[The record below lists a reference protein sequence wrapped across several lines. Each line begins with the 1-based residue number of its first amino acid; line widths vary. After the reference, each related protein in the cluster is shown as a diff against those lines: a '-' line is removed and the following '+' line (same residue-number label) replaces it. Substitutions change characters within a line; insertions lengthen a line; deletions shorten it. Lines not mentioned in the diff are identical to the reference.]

1 VRVAAIINPISGAG
15 ADRDVADRR
24 MAAIRAAC
32 RQRGID
38 PTIALT
44 ERRGHAREVAAE
56 AAAAGVDVLIVWG
69 GDGTINEAGSA
80 VLHTNVPLGIVP
92 AGSGNGLAAA
102 LGVARDPDAALTAA
116 LDGAIRAIDVG
127 TINGRPFFNIA
138 GIGADAHIAH
148 LFNQRGKGSRGGW
161 PYVFIGLREA
171 IRYTCADYEIQLDAE
186 TIRTRALIVA
196 FANGREYGMGARIA
210 PQAALDDGLLE
221 AVVVDDR
228 PVVARFWDARH
239 LARGTVER
247 VPRILFRKVTRG
259 LVRGPGPLQ
268 YHVDGEVD
276 ISGSEIRVGILPR
289 SLTVRGC

>member
-15 ADRDVADRR
+15 ADRAVADRR
-24 MAAIRAAC
+24 IASIRAAC

-44 ERRGHAREVAAE
+44 ERGGHAREFAAD
-56 AAAAGVDVLIVWG
+56 AVAAGVDLLIVWG

-80 VLHTNVPLGIVP
+80 LLDTNVPLGVVP

-102 LGVARDPDAALTAA
+102 LGVSRDPAAALAAA
-116 LDGAIRAIDVG
+116 LDGAARAIDVG
-127 TINGRPFFNIA
+127 TIDGRPFFNIA

-148 LFNQRGKGSRGGW
+148 LFNQRGMGSRGGW

-171 IRYTCADYEIQLDAE
+171 YRYSCAEYEIQLDAE
-186 TIRTRALIVA
+186 AIRTRALVIA

-221 AVVVDDR
+221 AVVVEDR
-228 PVVARFWDARH
+228 SVLARFWDARH
-239 LARGTVER
+239 LARGTVEQA
-247 VPRILFRKVTRG
+247 PRILFRKVTRG

-268 YHVDGEVD
+268 YHVDGEV
-276 ISGSEIRVGILPR
+276 GVAGREIHVGIRPK
-289 SLTVRGC
+289 SLKVQGC

>member
-1 VRVAAIINPISGAG
+1 MRVAAIINPISGAG
-15 ADRDVADRR
+15 ADRAAADRR
-24 MAAIRAAC
+24 IATIRAAC
-32 RQRGID
+32 HQRGID

-44 ERRGHAREVAAE
+44 ERRGHAREF
-56 AAAAGVDVLIVWG
+56 AAAAVAGRVDLLIVWG

-80 VLHTNVPLGIVP
+80 LLNTAVPLGVVP

-102 LGVARDPDAALTAA
+102 LGVAREPGAALAAA
-116 LDGAIRAIDVG
+116 LDGTTRAIDVG
-127 TINGRPFFNIA
+127 TIDGRPFFNIA
-138 GIGADAHIAH
+138 GVGADAHIAH

-171 IRYTCADYEIQLDAE
+171 YRYSCAEYEIQLDAE

-221 AVVVDDR
+221 AVVVADR
-228 PVVARFWDARH
+228 SVLARFWDARH

-247 VPRILFRKVTRG
+247 APRILFRKVTQG
-259 LVRGPGPLQ
+259 IVRGSGPLQ
-268 YHVDGEVD
+268 YHVDGEADVA
-276 ISGSEIRVGILPR
+276 GREIRIGILPR
-289 SLTVRGC
+289 SLNVRGC